1 MGQFR
6 STIRAERIDEI
17 IMEGKSPTIDP
28 NDFRMMI
35 ANDLNHPLEQ
45 VWRVRLYEDGTVA
58 LYSFAMPHIE
68 KNFGKQDRLNNA
80 SHLPD
85 WVKERISVL
94 QICESGAIV
103 EGVGQKVSDRV
114 FYVIE

>member
-1 MGQFR
+1 MGQ
-6 STIRAERIDEI
+6 SSVTVERMDNI

-35 ANDLNHPLEQ
+35 ANDLNRPLEQ
-45 VWRVRLYEDGTVA
+45 VWRVRLYEDGTVS

-68 KNFGKQDRLNNA
+68 KNFGIQPRLNIGDI
-80 SHLPD
+80 PQ
-85 WVKERISVL
+85 WVKERVSVL
-94 QICESGAIV
+94 QICESGDIIN
-103 EGVGQKVSDRV
+103 GVVQKVSDRV